1 MIVFFSFTFCFQMA
15 GISVVGRNYYG
26 VFPLR
31 GKLLNV
37 REANHKQIM
46 DNAEIQN
53 IKLILGLQHGKEYDS
68 TKGLR
73 YGSLMIMTDQVHLKF
88 LRSCHGCLFLTWGQ
102 KNTEFF
108 LMFEG
113 SWWFPHKRAAHQ
125 LHSQLLAFSPENTVF
140 YGGVHYTHC

>member
-1 MIVFFSFTFCFQMA
+1 MS
-15 GISVVGRNYYG
+15 GIAEVGRDHYG

-53 IKLILGLQHGKEYDS
+53 IKQILGLQHGKQYDS

-73 YGSLMIMTDQVHLKF
+73 YGHLMIMTDQVWHTSPVLYQLIKLKSIIHLFFTNKF
-88 LRSCHGCLFLTWGQ
+88 RTMMVPTSKGC
-102 KNTEFF
+102 
-108 LMFEG
+108 
-113 SWWFPHKRAAHQ
+113 
-125 LHSQLLAFSPENTVF
+125 
-140 YGGVHYTHC
+140 